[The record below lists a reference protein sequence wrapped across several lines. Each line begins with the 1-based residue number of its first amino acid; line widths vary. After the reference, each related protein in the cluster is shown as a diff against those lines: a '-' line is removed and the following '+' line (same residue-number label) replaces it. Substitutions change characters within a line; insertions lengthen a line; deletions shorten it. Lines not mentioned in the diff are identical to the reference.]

1 MDVDSGR
8 ILYSEIPEAAT
19 VVYRIED
26 QPGYMHSSL
35 PRAHLVDT
43 GDGIAT
49 QPDGTHRAWCCESG
63 NASAL
68 P

>member
-35 PRAHLVDT
+35 PRPTSSRQATASRRNPTARTAL
-43 GDGIAT
+43 GD
-49 QPDGTHRAWCCESG
+49 
-63 NASAL
+63 
-68 P
+68 